1 MHMSPE
7 SSLRLQLQDDF
18 SHLKLALEVLERAKK
33 GCPRPFVVEWLTHV
47 EQSADNCIQ
56 ALDKL
61 SRSFFIPD
69 DAHCMI
75 DHIPLAARSVVAC
88 RS

>member
-1 MHMSPE
+1 MSPE

-33 GCPRPFVVEWLTHV
+33 GSSRPFVVEWLTHV
-47 EQSADNCIQ
+47 EQSADKCIRL
-56 ALDKL
+56 LDQM

-69 DAHCMI
+69 DAHSMI
-75 DHIPLAARSVVAC
+75 DHIPVATKSVVAC